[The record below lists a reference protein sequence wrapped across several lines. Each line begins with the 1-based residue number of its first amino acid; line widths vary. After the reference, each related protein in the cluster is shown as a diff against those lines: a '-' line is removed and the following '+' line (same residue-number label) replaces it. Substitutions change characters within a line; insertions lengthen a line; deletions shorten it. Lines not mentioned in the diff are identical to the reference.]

1 MWMVQWEAKRLPL
14 KRWFEIQDFRFSNEN
29 KRNRELLVSESTLQ
43 LIRKT
48 TSPNRYADEIDGVS

>member
-1 MWMVQWEAKRLPL
+1 MWRVQWEAKRLPL

-29 KRNRELLVSESTLQ
+29 KRNRELLVSESTQQ